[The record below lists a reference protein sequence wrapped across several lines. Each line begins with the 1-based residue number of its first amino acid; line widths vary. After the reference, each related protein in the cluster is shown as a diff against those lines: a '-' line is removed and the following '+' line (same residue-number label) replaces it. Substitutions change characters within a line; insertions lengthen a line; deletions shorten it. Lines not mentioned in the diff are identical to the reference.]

1 MGKAYDEDDPMELM
15 GLALPGGDADAMA
28 ECLVD
33 EFARMG
39 YDEEALL
46 GLFRNP
52 FYTGAHA
59 IYRLQGEVYVRSIIE
74 RVRDRWVTGSKGG
87 HHA

>member
-1 MGKAYDEDDPMELM
+1 MGKAYDEDDPMTLN
-15 GLALPGGDADAMA
+15 GLALPGGDADVMA

-39 YDEEALL
+39 RDTEALL

-52 FYTGAHA
+52 FYAGAHA
-59 IYRLQGEVYVRSIIE
+59 IYRQRGEAYVRAIIE
-74 RVRDRWVTGSKGG
+74 RVRGRWLAGRTGGE
-87 HHA
+87 HA